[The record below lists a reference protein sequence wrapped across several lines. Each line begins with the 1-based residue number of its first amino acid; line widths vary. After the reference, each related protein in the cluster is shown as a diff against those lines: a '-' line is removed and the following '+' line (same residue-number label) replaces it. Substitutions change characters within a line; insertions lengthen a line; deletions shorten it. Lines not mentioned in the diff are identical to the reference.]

1 MQDIADVLLHQDLQR
16 AYTWFRLIEGLSK
29 TDAISV
35 SLRGRSFLLEWRHVI
50 IPSRFVSLIYISFDQ
65 LE

>member
-1 MQDIADVLLHQDLQR
+1 VRRVGDTGRGRWRRGRRIWSRWAR
-16 AYTWFRLIEGLSK
+16 AARQGGAATTFF
-29 TDAISV
+29 
-35 SLRGRSFLLEWRHVI
+35 RGRSFLSEQRNGS